1 MHMRATMWAWW
12 FRTLLYAHLCRS
24 HAARWRDATCNLA
37 SDLAHLSQPTP
48 GWDGAYPRQMA
59 MGPMQADEMLLLFGL
74 VRSSSVARVLEIGGL
89 QGTSAYNFLQAL
101 RCKHGGPVAPMV
113 ITVDI
118 NPVHRW
124 ESHLVT
130 HRTLQK
136 DATLLTMADIGGEA
150 VDAILLDCHAF
161 YASQHILLNVF
172 DRGLLSANGFLFLHD
187 TGLHDYPTPLPKVT
201 WAQLNKQPPGWVH
214 QPVERLI
221 AQWVTQQDCAF
232 QRVSAHDDA
241 RDVGPRHGLTIM
253 QRRVDLTVS
262 DCSTG
267 ERGKR
272 FLDYEPSD
280 CRVVQLAT
288 QREEER
294 CRARTRLPR
303 PLAVANASQAPRSHH
318 GHAHARARAGVEE
331 HLAQHTRN

>member
-12 FRTLLYAHLCRS
+12 FHTLLYAHLCRS

-241 RDVGPRHGLTIM
+241 RDVGPRHHHAAPRRPHG
-253 QRRVDLTVS
+253 QRLQHWRAGQALPRLRAVRLPCGAARYAAGGGAVPRANEAAAAAGGS
-262 DCSTG
+262 EC
-267 ERGKR
+267 
-272 FLDYEPSD
+272 EPSS
-280 CRVVQLAT
+280 T
-288 QREEER
+288 
-294 CRARTRLPR
+294 
-303 PLAVANASQAPRSHH
+303 RSHH
-318 GHAHARARAGVEE
+318 GHAHARPGGC
-331 HLAQHTRN
+331 

>member
-1 MHMRATMWAWW
+1 MRATMWAWW

-74 VRSSSVARVLEIGGL
+74 VRSSAVARVLEIGGL

-280 CRVVQLAT
+280 CRAVQLAT